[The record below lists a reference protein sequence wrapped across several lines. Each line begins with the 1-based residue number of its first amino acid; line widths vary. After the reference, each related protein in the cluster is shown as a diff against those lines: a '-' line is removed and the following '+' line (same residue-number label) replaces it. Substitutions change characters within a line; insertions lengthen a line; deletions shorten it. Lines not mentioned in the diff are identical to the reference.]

1 MPLFK
6 RVTYSFCMEPRPKFN
21 KTKIVATVGPA
32 SNTYEKLGMLI
43 REGVDVF
50 RLNFS
55 HGSYEDHLAV
65 IHNVRRLN
73 KDMRTNVGLLQDLQ
87 GPKIRLGDV
96 EGGGVEI
103 KAGDKIKLVCGEKEI
118 STATRL
124 STIYLGLARDVKAG
138 DMILIDDGKI
148 ELRVLATDR
157 DKEVDVEVIYGGLV
171 KPRKGINLPDSEV
184 SAPSMTEKDIEDLKF
199 GLENDVDWIAL
210 SFARR
215 AEDIRFIK
223 SLIAESGKTARIIAK
238 IETPEGL
245 RNLDEIIAIT
255 DAVMVARGDLGVEV
269 KMEEVPMAQKEIV
282 AKCNKAGKPVIV
294 ATQMMES
301 MITAPRPTRAET
313 SDVANAV
320 VDGAD
325 AVMLSA
331 ETAVGAYPAE
341 VIRSMVA
348 TILSVE
354 SRMPSLYNHWHTITP
369 ESPTFMVDSILSAAC
384 HLAKNTGAK
393 AITGMT
399 HRGYTAFQIAKY
411 RPKAS
416 IFIFTDNRP
425 LLTALSL
432 IWGVRGFYYDRMVST
447 DSTVSDIKY
456 VLTTTGHL
464 DAGDVFINTASMPIN
479 EKGKTNMVK
488 VSVA

>member
-1 MPLFK
+1 MQPSP
-6 RVTYSFCMEPRPKFN
+6 VSFN

-32 SNTYEKLGMLI
+32 SNTYERLGMLI

-55 HGSYEDHLAV
+55 HGSYEDHLSV
-65 IHNVRRLN
+65 INTVRRLN
-73 KDMRTNVGLLQDLQ
+73 KDLRTNVGLLQDLQ
-87 GPKIRLGDV
+87 GPKIRLGEV

-103 KAGDKIKLVCGEKEI
+103 NRGDKIKLVCGEKEI

-124 STIYLGLARDVKAG
+124 STIYLGLARDVKPG
-138 DMILIDDGKI
+138 DQILIDDGKI
-148 ELRVLATDR
+148 ELKVLATDR

-199 GLENDVDWIAL
+199 GLEHDVDWIAL
-210 SFARR
+210 SFARK
-215 AEDIRFIK
+215 ADDIRFIK
-223 SLIAESGKTARIIAK
+223 NLIAEAGKTTRVVAK
-238 IETPEGL
+238 IETPDGL
-245 RNLDEIIAIT
+245 RNIDEIIALT

-269 KMEEVPMAQKEIV
+269 KMEEVPMAQKMIIE
-282 AKCNKAGKPVIV
+282 KCNRAGKPVIV

-320 VDGAD
+320 LDGAD

-331 ETAVGAYPAE
+331 ETAVGQYPAE

-354 SRMPSLYNHWHTITP
+354 TH
-369 ESPTFMVDSILSAAC
+369 SPKLFYKWWPVDATARTFVEDSILSASC
-384 HLAKNTGAK
+384 HLAKNTSARV
-393 AITGMT
+393 ITGLT
-399 HRGYTAFQIAKY
+399 GKGYTAFQLAKY
-411 RPKAS
+411 RPKAD
-416 IFIFTDNRP
+416 IFVFTDNRP
-425 LLTALSL
+425 LLTVLSL
-432 IWGVRGFYYDRMVST
+432 VWGVRGFYY
-447 DSTVSDIKY
+447 
-456 VLTTTGHL
+456 
-464 DAGDVFINTASMPIN
+464 
-479 EKGKTNMVK
+479 
-488 VSVA
+488 

>member
-1 MPLFK
+1 MDPI
-6 RVTYSFCMEPRPKFN
+6 TTSFN

-32 SNTYEKLGMLI
+32 SNTYERLGMLI

-55 HGSYEDHLAV
+55 HGAHEEHLSV
-65 IHNVRRLN
+65 INTVRRLN
-73 KDMRTNVGLLQDLQ
+73 KDLRTNVGLLQDLQ
-87 GPKIRLGDV
+87 GPKIRLGEV

-103 KAGDKIKLVCGEKEI
+103 NRGDKIKLVCGEKEI

-124 STIYLGLARDVKAG
+124 STIYLGLARDVKPG
-138 DMILIDDGKI
+138 DQILIDDGKI
-148 ELRVLATDR
+148 ELKVLATDR
-157 DKEVDVEVIYGGLV
+157 DKEVDVEVVYGGLV

-199 GLENDVDWIAL
+199 GLENDVDWVAL

-223 SLIAESGKTARIIAK
+223 NIIAESGKTTRVVAK
-238 IETPEGL
+238 IETPDGL
-245 RNLDEIIAIT
+245 RNIDEIIALT

-269 KMEEVPMAQKEIV
+269 KMEEVPMAQKMIIE
-282 AKCNKAGKPVIV
+282 KCNKAGKPVIV

-320 VDGAD
+320 IDGAD

-331 ETAVGAYPAE
+331 ETAVGQYPAE

-348 TILSVE
+348 TIKSVE
-354 SRMPSLYNHWHTITP
+354 SRSPKLFNKWWPVDPASPS
-369 ESPTFMVDSILSAAC
+369 FMADSVLSAAC

-393 AITGMT
+393 VITGMT

-411 RPKAS
+411 RPKAD
-416 IFIFTDNRP
+416 IFIFTDDRA
-425 LLTALSL
+425 LLTVLSL
-432 IWGVRGFYYDRMVST
+432 VWGVRSFYYDRFNST
-447 DSTVSDIKY
+447 DSTIADIRY

-464 DAGDVFINTASMPIN
+464 QKGDVFINTATLPITD
-479 EKGKTNMVK
+479 KGRANMVK

>member
-1 MPLFK
+1 
-6 RVTYSFCMEPRPKFN
+6 MENRPTFN

-32 SNTYEKLGMLI
+32 SNTYDKLAMLI

-55 HGSYEDHLAV
+55 HGAHEEHLTV
-65 IHNVRRLN
+65 INLVRRLN
-73 KDMRTNVGLLQDLQ
+73 KDLRTHVGLLQDLQ
-87 GPKIRLGDV
+87 GPKIRLGEV
-96 EGGGVEI
+96 EGGSFEI
-103 KAGDKIKLVCGEKEI
+103 KAGEQLLLVCGEKET
-118 STATRL
+118 SRPGRL
-124 STIYLGLARDVKAG
+124 STIYLGLARDVKPG

-157 DKEVDVEVIYGGLV
+157 EQEVQCEVIYGGLV
-171 KPRKGINLPDSEV
+171 KPRKGINLPDSDV

-215 AEDIRFIK
+215 ADDIRFIK
-223 SLIAESGKTARIIAK
+223 QIIAESGKQAKVVAK

-245 RNLDEIIAIT
+245 KNLDEIIAIT

-269 KMEEVPMAQKEIV
+269 KMEEVPMAQKMIIE
-282 AKCNKAGKPVIV
+282 KCNKAGKPVIV

-320 VDGAD
+320 LDGAD

-341 VIRSMVA
+341 VIRSMVG
-348 TILSVE
+348 TIMSVE
-354 SRMPSLYNHWHTITP
+354 TRRDSLYHHWFPITP
-369 ESPTFMVDSILSAAC
+369 ESPTFMVDSVLSAAC
-384 HLAKNTGAK
+384 HMAKNTGAK

-411 RPKAS
+411 RPKAN
-416 IFIFTDNRP
+416 IFIFTDNRN
-425 LLTALSL
+425 LLTTLSL

-447 DSTVSDIKY
+447 DSSVADIKY
-456 VLTTTGHL
+456 ILSTTGHL
-464 DAGDVFINTASMPIN
+464 AKGDVFINTASMPIG
-479 EKGKTNMVK
+479 EKGKTNMIK
-488 VSVA
+488 LSVV

>member
-1 MPLFK
+1 
-6 RVTYSFCMEPRPKFN
+6 MENRPTFN

-55 HGSYEDHLAV
+55 HGAHEEHQNV
-65 IHNVRRLN
+65 INLVRRLN
-73 KDMRTNVGLLQDLQ
+73 KDLRTHVGLLQDLQ
-87 GPKIRLGDV
+87 GPKIRLGEV
-96 EGGGVEI
+96 EGGSFEI
-103 KAGDKIKLVCGEKEI
+103 KAGEQITLVCGEKEI
-118 STATRL
+118 SRPGRI

-148 ELRVLATDR
+148 ELRVISTDR
-157 DKEVDVEVIYGGLV
+157 EKEVVCEVIYGGLV

-215 AEDIRFIK
+215 GEDIRFIK
-223 SLIAESGKTARIIAK
+223 QIIAESGKQAKVVAK

-245 RNLDEIIAIT
+245 KNLDDIIALT

-269 KMEEVPMAQKEIV
+269 KMEEVPMAQKMIIE
-282 AKCNKAGKPVIV
+282 KCNKAGKPVIV

-320 VDGAD
+320 IDGAD

-341 VIRSMVA
+341 VIRSMVG
-348 TILSVE
+348 TIQSVE
-354 SRMPSLYNHWHTITP
+354 SRRESLYHRWHSITP
-369 ESPTFMVDSILSAAC
+369 ESPTFMVDSVLSAAC
-384 HLAKNTGAK
+384 HMAKNTGAK

-416 IFIFTDNRP
+416 IFIFTDNRN
-425 LLTALSL
+425 LLTTLSL

-447 DSTVSDIKY
+447 DSSVSDIKY
-456 VLTTTGHL
+456 ILTTTGNL
-464 DAGDVFINTASMPIN
+464 EKGDVFINTASMPIG
-479 EKGKTNMVK
+479 EKGKTNMIK
-488 VSVA
+488 LSVA

>member
-1 MPLFK
+1 MQPSP
-6 RVTYSFCMEPRPKFN
+6 VSFN

-32 SNTYEKLGMLI
+32 SNTYERLGMLI

-55 HGSYEDHLAV
+55 HGAYEEHLAV
-65 IHNVRRLN
+65 INTVRRLN

-87 GPKIRLGDV
+87 GPKIRLGEV

-103 KAGDKIKLVCGEKEI
+103 KRGDKIKLVCGEKEI

-124 STIYLGLARDVKAG
+124 STIYLGLARDVKPG
-138 DMILIDDGKI
+138 DQILIDDGKI
-148 ELRVLATDR
+148 ELKVLATDR
-157 DKEVDVEVIYGGLV
+157 DKEVDVEVVYGGLV

-199 GLENDVDWIAL
+199 GLEHDVDWVAL
-210 SFARR
+210 SFARK

-223 SLIAESGKTARIIAK
+223 NLIAEAGKTTRVVAK
-238 IETPEGL
+238 IETPDGL
-245 RNLDEIIAIT
+245 RNIDEIIALT

-269 KMEEVPMAQKEIV
+269 KMEEVPMAQKMIIE
-282 AKCNKAGKPVIV
+282 KCNKAGKPVIV

-320 VDGAD
+320 LDGAD

-331 ETAVGAYPAE
+331 ETAVGQYPAE

-354 SRMPSLYNHWHTITP
+354 SRSPKLFYKWWP
-369 ESPTFMVDSILSAAC
+369 VDAAAPTFVEDSILSASC
-384 HLAKNTGAK
+384 HLAKNTTARV
-393 AITGMT
+393 ITGMT
-399 HRGYTAFQIAKY
+399 GKGYTAFQLAKY
-411 RPKAS
+411 RPKAD

-425 LLTALSL
+425 LLTVLSL
-432 IWGVRGFYYDRMVST
+432 VWGVRCFYYDRFNST
-447 DSTVSDIKY
+447 DSTIADIKNI
-456 VLTTTGHL
+456 LMTTGHL
-464 DAGDVFINTASMPIN
+464 NTGNVFITTGTMPIS
-479 EKGKTNMVK
+479 ERGRANMVK

>member
-1 MPLFK
+1 
-6 RVTYSFCMEPRPKFN
+6 MEPSTVSFN

-32 SNTYEKLGMLI
+32 SNTYDLLGMLI

-55 HGSYEDHLAV
+55 HGAHDEHLAV
-65 IHNVRRLN
+65 INTVRRLN
-73 KDMRTNVGLLQDLQ
+73 KDLRTNVGLLQDLQ
-87 GPKIRLGDV
+87 GPKIRLGEV
-96 EGGGVEI
+96 EGGSVEI
-103 KAGDKIKLVCGEKEI
+103 KRGDKIKLVCGEKEI

-124 STIYLGLARDVKAG
+124 STIYMGLARDVKPG
-138 DMILIDDGKI
+138 DQILIDDGKI
-148 ELRVLATDR
+148 ELKVLATDR
-157 DKEVDVEVIYGGLV
+157 DHEVDVEVVYGGTV

-184 SAPSMTEKDIEDLKF
+184 SAPSMTEKDIEDLHF
-199 GLENDVDWIAL
+199 GLAHDVDWVAL
-210 SFARR
+210 SFARK
-215 AEDIRFIK
+215 ADDIRFIK
-223 SLIAESGKTARIIAK
+223 KLITEAGKTTRVIAK
-238 IETPEGL
+238 IETPDGL
-245 RNLDEIIAIT
+245 RNIDEIIALT

-269 KMEEVPMAQKEIV
+269 KMEEVPMAQKMIIE
-282 AKCNKAGKPVIV
+282 KCNRAGKPVIV

-320 VDGAD
+320 IDGTD

-354 SRMPSLYNHWHTITP
+354 SR
-369 ESPTFMVDSILSAAC
+369 SPKLFYKWWPVDAAASTFVEDSILSASC
-384 HLAKNTGAK
+384 HLAKNTDARV
-393 AITGMT
+393 ITGMT
-399 HRGYTAFQIAKY
+399 GKGYTAFQLAKY
-411 RPKAS
+411 RPKAA

-425 LLTALSL
+425 LLTVLSL
-432 IWGVRGFYYDRMVST
+432 VWGVRGFYYDRFNST
-447 DSTVSDIKY
+447 DSTILDIKNI
-456 VLTTTGHL
+456 LSTTGHL
-464 DAGDVFINTASMPIN
+464 QEGNVFITTGSMPIS
-479 EKGKTNMVK
+479 ERGRANMVK

>member
-1 MPLFK
+1 
-6 RVTYSFCMEPRPKFN
+6 MEQTPHFN
-21 KTKIVATVGPA
+21 KVKIVATVGPA
-32 SNTYEKLGMLI
+32 SNTYDKLGMLI

-55 HGSYEDHLAV
+55 HGSHEDHLSV
-65 IHNVRRLN
+65 INTVRRLN
-73 KDMRTNVGLLQDLQ
+73 KDMRTHVGLLQDLQ
-87 GPKIRLGDV
+87 GPKIRLGEV

-118 STATRL
+118 TTATRL
-124 STIYLGLARDVKAG
+124 STIYLGLARDVKPG

-215 AEDIRFIK
+215 ADDIRFIK
-223 SLIAESGKTARIIAK
+223 SLIAESGKTARVIAK

-245 RNLDEIIAIT
+245 KNLDEIIALT

-269 KMEEVPMAQKEIV
+269 KMEEVPMAQKMIV
-282 AKCNKAGKPVIV
+282 EKCNKAGKPVIV

-320 VDGAD
+320 IDGAD

-331 ETAVGAYPAE
+331 ETAVGAYPGE

-354 SRMPSLYNHWHTITP
+354 TRMPSLFNRWHPITP
-369 ESPTFMVDSILSAAC
+369 ESPSFMVDSVLSAAC

-411 RPKAS
+411 RPKAN

-425 LLTALSL
+425 LLTTLSL
-432 IWGVRGFYYDRMVST
+432 IWGVRGFYYDRMLST
-447 DSTVSDIKY
+447 DGTVSDIKY
-456 VLTTTGHL
+456 ILTTTGNL
-464 DAGDVFINTASMPIN
+464 NKGDVFINTASMPIN

>member
-1 MPLFK
+1 
-6 RVTYSFCMEPRPKFN
+6 MEPRVSFN

-32 SNTYEKLGMLI
+32 SNTYEKLGMLM

-55 HGSYEDHLAV
+55 HGSHEDHLAV
-65 IHNVRRLN
+65 INTVRRLN
-73 KDMRTNVGLLQDLQ
+73 KDMRMNVGLLQDLQ
-87 GPKIRLGDV
+87 GPKIRLGEV

-103 KAGDKIKLVCGEKEI
+103 KRGDKIKLVCGEKEI

-124 STIYLGLARDVKAG
+124 STIYLGLARDVKPG

-157 DKEVDVEVIYGGLV
+157 DQEVDVEVIYGGLV
-171 KPRKGINLPDSEV
+171 KPRKGINLPDSDV
-184 SAPSMTEKDIEDLKF
+184 SAPSMTEKDMEDLKF

-215 AEDIRFIK
+215 GEDIRFIK
-223 SLIAESGKTARIIAK
+223 SLIAESGKSARVIAK

-245 RNLDEIIAIT
+245 KNLDEIIALT

-269 KMEEVPMAQKEIV
+269 KMEEVPMAQKLIV
-282 AKCNKAGKPVIV
+282 EKCNKAGKPVIV

-320 VDGAD
+320 IDGAD

-341 VIRSMVA
+341 VIRSMVS

-354 SRMPSLYNHWHTITP
+354 TRRDSLYNHWFPIDPT
-369 ESPTFMVDSILSAAC
+369 SPSFMVDSVLSAAC

-411 RPKAS
+411 RPKAN
-416 IFIFTDNRP
+416 IFIFTDNRT
-425 LLTALSL
+425 LLTMLSL

-464 DAGDVFINTASMPIN
+464 SKGDVFINTASMPIN

>member
-1 MPLFK
+1 
-6 RVTYSFCMEPRPKFN
+6 MEPTTVSFN

-32 SNTYEKLGMLI
+32 SNTYERLGMLI

-55 HGSYEDHLAV
+55 HGAHEEHLSV
-65 IHNVRRLN
+65 INTVRRLN

-87 GPKIRLGDV
+87 GPKIRLGEV

-124 STIYLGLARDVKAG
+124 STIYLGLARDVKPG
-138 DMILIDDGKI
+138 DQILIDDGKI

-157 DKEVDVEVIYGGLV
+157 DKEVDVEVVYGGLV

-199 GLENDVDWIAL
+199 GLEHDVDWVAL

-215 AEDIRFIK
+215 ADDIRFIK
-223 SLIAESGKTARIIAK
+223 NLIAESGKTTRVIAK
-238 IETPEGL
+238 IETPDGL
-245 RNLDEIIAIT
+245 RNIDEIIALT

-269 KMEEVPMAQKEIV
+269 KMEEVPMAQKMIIE
-282 AKCNKAGKPVIV
+282 KCNKAGKPVIV

-320 VDGAD
+320 IDGTD

-331 ETAVGAYPAE
+331 ETAVGDYPAE

-354 SRMPSLYNHWHTITP
+354 SRSPKLFHKWWP
-369 ESPTFMVDSILSAAC
+369 VDPAAPTFMVDSVLSAAC

-393 AITGMT
+393 VITGMT

-411 RPKAS
+411 RPKAN
-416 IFIFTDNRP
+416 IFIFTDDRAM
-425 LLTALSL
+425 LTVLSL
-432 IWGVRGFYYDRMVST
+432 VWGVRCFYYDRFNST
-447 DSTVSDIKY
+447 DSTIADLRY

-464 DAGDVFINTASMPIN
+464 NKGDVFINTATLPITDR
-479 EKGKTNMVK
+479 GRANMVK

>member
-1 MPLFK
+1 ME
-6 RVTYSFCMEPRPKFN
+6 SFPKYN

-32 SNTYEKLGMLI
+32 SNTYEKLGTLI

-55 HGSYEDHLAV
+55 HGAHEEHLAV
-65 IHNVRRLN
+65 INTVRRLN

-103 KAGDKIKLVCGEKEI
+103 KPGDKIKLVCGEKEI

-124 STIYLGLARDVKAG
+124 STIYLGLARDVKPG

-171 KPRKGINLPDSEV
+171 KPRKGINLPDSDV

-199 GLENDVDWIAL
+199 GLENGVDWIAL

-223 SLIAESGKTARIIAK
+223 SLIAESGKEARVVAK

-269 KMEEVPMAQKEIV
+269 KMEEVPMSQKMIV
-282 AKCNKAGKPVIV
+282 QKCNKLGKPVIV

-320 VDGAD
+320 MDGAD
-325 AVMLSA
+325 ALMLSA
-331 ETAVGAYPAE
+331 ETAVGQYPVE

-348 TILSVE
+348 TIRSVE
-354 SRMPSLYNHWHTITP
+354 SQAEVFHRFYPIDPNSPS
-369 ESPTFMVDSILSAAC
+369 FMVDSVLSASV
-384 HLAKNTGAK
+384 HLSRNTKAK
-393 AITGMT
+393 ALTGVT
-399 HRGYTAFQIAKY
+399 HKGYTAFQISKY
-411 RPKAS
+411 RPKAD

-432 IWGVRGFYYDRMVST
+432 VWGVRGFYYDRFNST
-447 DSTVSDIKY
+447 DSTIADIKY
-456 VLTTTGHL
+456 ILTTTGHL
-464 DAGDVFINTASMPIN
+464 QAGDAFITTGSMPIT
-479 EKGKTNMVK
+479 EHGQANMMK
-488 VSVA
+488 VTIV

>member
-1 MPLFK
+1 MQPSP
-6 RVTYSFCMEPRPKFN
+6 VSFN

-32 SNTYEKLGMLI
+32 SNTYERLGMLI

-55 HGSYEDHLAV
+55 HGAHEEHLSV
-65 IHNVRRLN
+65 INTVRRLN

-87 GPKIRLGDV
+87 GPKIRLGEV

-103 KAGDKIKLVCGEKEI
+103 KRGDKIKLVCGEKEI

-124 STIYLGLARDVKAG
+124 STIYLGLARDVKPG
-138 DMILIDDGKI
+138 DQILIDDGKI
-148 ELRVLATDR
+148 ELKVLATDR
-157 DKEVDVEVIYGGLV
+157 DKEVDVEVVYGGLV

-199 GLENDVDWIAL
+199 GLANDVDWVAL
-210 SFARR
+210 SFARK
-215 AEDIRFIK
+215 ADDIRFIK
-223 SLIAESGKTARIIAK
+223 NLIAEAGKNTRVVAK
-238 IETPEGL
+238 IETPDGL
-245 RNLDEIIAIT
+245 RNIDEIIALT

-269 KMEEVPMAQKEIV
+269 KMEEVPMAQKMIIE
-282 AKCNKAGKPVIV
+282 KCNKAGKPVIV

-320 VDGAD
+320 LDGAD

-341 VIRSMVA
+341 VIRSMVG

-354 SRMPSLYNHWHTITP
+354 SRSPKLFYKWWP
-369 ESPTFMVDSILSAAC
+369 VDAAAPTFVEDSILSASC
-384 HLAKNTGAK
+384 HLAKNTA
-393 AITGMT
+393 ARVITGLT
-399 HRGYTAFQIAKY
+399 GKGYTAFQLAKY
-411 RPKAS
+411 RPKAD
-416 IFIFTDNRP
+416 IFIFTDNRA
-425 LLTALSL
+425 LLTVLSL
-432 IWGVRGFYYDRMVST
+432 VWGVRGFYYDRFNST
-447 DSTVSDIKY
+447 DSTIADIKNI
-456 VLTTTGHL
+456 LTTTGNL
-464 DAGDVFINTASMPIN
+464 KEGNVFITTGSMPIS
-479 EKGKTNMVK
+479 ERGRANMVK

>member
-1 MPLFK
+1 
-6 RVTYSFCMEPRPKFN
+6 MEPTTASFN

-32 SNTYEKLGMLI
+32 SNTYERLGMLI

-55 HGSYEDHLAV
+55 HGAHDEHLSV
-65 IHNVRRLN
+65 INTVRRLN

-87 GPKIRLGDV
+87 GPKIRLGEV

-103 KAGDKIKLVCGEKEI
+103 NRGDKIKLVCGEKEI

-124 STIYLGLARDVKAG
+124 STIYLGLARDVKPG
-138 DMILIDDGKI
+138 DQILIDDGKI
-148 ELRVLATDR
+148 ELKVLATDR

-199 GLENDVDWIAL
+199 GLDNDVDWVAL

-215 AEDIRFIK
+215 ADDIRFIK
-223 SLIAESGKTARIIAK
+223 NLIAESGKTTRVIAK
-238 IETPEGL
+238 IETPDGL
-245 RNLDEIIAIT
+245 RNIDEIIALT

-269 KMEEVPMAQKEIV
+269 KMEEVPMAQKMIIE
-282 AKCNKAGKPVIV
+282 KCNKAGKPVIV

-320 VDGAD
+320 LDGAD

-354 SRMPSLYNHWHTITP
+354 TRSPKLFHKWWP
-369 ESPTFMVDSILSAAC
+369 VDPASPTFMVDSVLSAAC

-393 AITGMT
+393 VITGMT

-411 RPKAS
+411 RPKAD
-416 IFIFTDNRP
+416 IFIFTDDRAI
-425 LLTALSL
+425 LTVLSL
-432 IWGVRGFYYDRMVST
+432 VWGVRCYYYDRFIST
-447 DSTVSDIKY
+447 DSTIADLRS

-464 DAGDVFINTASMPIN
+464 NKGDVFINTATLPITD
-479 EKGKTNMVK
+479 KGRANMVK

>member
-1 MPLFK
+1 
-6 RVTYSFCMEPRPKFN
+6 MEPSSVSFN

-32 SNTYEKLGMLI
+32 SNTYERLGMLI

-55 HGSYEDHLAV
+55 HGKHEEHLAV
-65 IHNVRRLN
+65 IDIVRRLN
-73 KDMRTNVGLLQDLQ
+73 KDLRTNVGLLQDLQ
-87 GPKIRLGDV
+87 GPKIRLGEV
-96 EGGGVEI
+96 EGGSVEI
-103 KAGDKIKLVCGEKEI
+103 KAGDKIKLVCGENEV

-124 STIYLGLARDVKAG
+124 STIYMGLARDVKPG
-138 DMILIDDGKI
+138 DQILIDDGKI
-148 ELRVLATDR
+148 ELKVLATDR
-157 DKEVDVEVIYGGLV
+157 DHEVDVEVVYGGTV

-184 SAPSMTEKDIEDLKF
+184 SAPSMTEKDIEDLHF
-199 GLENDVDWIAL
+199 GLEHDVDWVAL
-210 SFARR
+210 SFARK

-223 SLIAESGKTARIIAK
+223 RLIADAGKTTRVIAK
-238 IETPEGL
+238 IETPDGL
-245 RNLDEIIAIT
+245 RNIDEIIAIT

-269 KMEEVPMAQKEIV
+269 KMEEVPMAQKMIIE
-282 AKCNKAGKPVIV
+282 KCNKAGKPVIV

-320 VDGAD
+320 IDGTD

-354 SRMPSLYNHWHTITP
+354 SRSPKLFNKWWP
-369 ESPTFMVDSILSAAC
+369 VDAAAPTFVVDSILSASC
-384 HLAKNTGAK
+384 HLAKNTAAK
-393 AITGMT
+393 ALAGLT
-399 HRGYTAFQIAKY
+399 HEGYTAFELSKY
-411 RPKAS
+411 RPKAA

-425 LLTALSL
+425 LLTVLSL
-432 IWGVRGFYYDRMVST
+432 VWGVRTFYYDRFNST
-447 DSTVSDIKY
+447 DATIVDIRH
-456 VLTTTGHL
+456 VLVTTGHL
-464 DAGDVFINTASMPIN
+464 KEGDVFVTTGTMPIT
-479 EKGKTNMVK
+479 ERGRANMVK
-488 VSVA
+488 VTVA

>member
-1 MPLFK
+1 MQPSP
-6 RVTYSFCMEPRPKFN
+6 VSFN

-32 SNTYEKLGMLI
+32 SNTYERLGMLI

-55 HGSYEDHLAV
+55 HGSYEDHLSV
-65 IHNVRRLN
+65 INTVRRLN

-87 GPKIRLGDV
+87 GPKIRLGEV

-103 KAGDKIKLVCGEKEI
+103 KRGDKIKLVCGEKEI

-124 STIYLGLARDVKAG
+124 STIYLGLARDVKPG
-138 DMILIDDGKI
+138 DQILIDDGKI
-148 ELRVLATDR
+148 ELKVLATDR
-157 DKEVDVEVIYGGLV
+157 DKEVDVEVVYGGLV

-199 GLENDVDWIAL
+199 GLEHNVDWIAL
-210 SFARR
+210 SFARK
-215 AEDIRFIK
+215 ADDIRFIK
-223 SLIAESGKTARIIAK
+223 NLIAEAGKTTRVVAK
-238 IETPEGL
+238 IETPDGL
-245 RNLDEIIAIT
+245 RNIDEIIALT

-269 KMEEVPMAQKEIV
+269 KMEEVPMAQKMIIE
-282 AKCNKAGKPVIV
+282 KCNKAGKPVIV

-320 VDGAD
+320 LDGAD

-331 ETAVGAYPAE
+331 ETAVGQYPAE

-354 SRMPSLYNHWHTITP
+354 SRSPKLFYKWWPVDATA
-369 ESPTFMVDSILSAAC
+369 PTFVEDSILSASC
-384 HLAKNTGAK
+384 HLAKNTSARV
-393 AITGMT
+393 ITGLT
-399 HRGYTAFQIAKY
+399 GKGYTAFQLAKY
-411 RPKAS
+411 RPKAD
-416 IFIFTDNRP
+416 IFVFTDNRP
-425 LLTALSL
+425 LLTVLSL
-432 IWGVRGFYYDRMVST
+432 VWGVRGFYYDRFNST
-447 DSTVSDIKY
+447 DSTIADIKNI
-456 VLTTTGHL
+456 LTTTGNL
-464 DAGDVFINTASMPIN
+464 NQGNVFITTGSMPISDR
-479 EKGKTNMVK
+479 GRANMVK

>member
-1 MPLFK
+1 
-6 RVTYSFCMEPRPKFN
+6 MEPITQISVVTFN
-21 KTKIVATVGPA
+21 RTKIVATVGPA
-32 SNTYEKLGMLI
+32 SNTYERLSVLV

-55 HGSYEDHLAV
+55 HGSHEDHLSV
-65 IHNVRRLN
+65 INLVRRLN
-73 KDMRTNVGLLQDLQ
+73 KDLRTNVGLLQDLQ

-96 EGGGVEI
+96 EGGQVEI
-103 KAGDKIKLVCGEKEI
+103 KPGDKIKVVCGEKEI

-124 STIYLGLARDVKAG
+124 ATIYLGLARDVKPG
-138 DMILIDDGKI
+138 DKILLDDGKL
-148 ELRVLATDR
+148 ELKVLATDR
-157 DKEVDVEVIYGGLV
+157 DKEVDCEVVYGGIV

-223 SLIAESGKTARIIAK
+223 SLIAEAGKDTKVIAK

-245 RNLDEIIAIT
+245 KNIDEIIALT
-255 DAVMVARGDLGVEV
+255 DAVMVARGDLGVEINGG
-269 KMEEVPMAQKEIV
+269 EVPLAQKMIIQ
-282 AKCNKAGKPVIV
+282 KCNKAGKPVIV

-313 SDVANAV
+313 NDVANAV
-320 VDGAD
+320 LDGTD

-331 ETAVGAYPAE
+331 ETAVGEYPVE
-341 VIRSMVA
+341 VIRSMVN
-348 TILSVE
+348 IIKSVE
-354 SRMPSLYNHWHTITP
+354 NNSEQIFHRFHP
-369 ESPTFMVDSILSAAC
+369 VDSSAPNFMQQSVLSAAC
-384 HLAKNTGAK
+384 HLSRNTAAR
-393 AITGMT
+393 AITGLT
-399 HRGYTAFQIAKY
+399 HRGYTAFQISKY
-411 RPKAS
+411 RPKAN
-416 IFIFTDNRP
+416 IFIFTDNRS
-425 LLTALSL
+425 LLTVLSL
-432 IWGVRGFYYDRMVST
+432 VWGVRAFYYDRLVST
-447 DSTVSDIKY
+447 DGTVSDIKFA
-456 VLTTTGHL
+456 LTTTGHL
-464 DAGDVFINTASMPIN
+464 QKGDVFINTASMPIN

>member
-1 MPLFK
+1 
-6 RVTYSFCMEPRPKFN
+6 MESRPHFN
-21 KTKIVATVGPA
+21 KTKIIATVGPA
-32 SNTYEKLGMLI
+32 SNTYEKLGMLM

-55 HGSYEDHLAV
+55 HGSHEDHLSV
-65 IHNVRRLN
+65 INTVRRLN
-73 KDMRTNVGLLQDLQ
+73 KDMRMNVGLLQDLQ
-87 GPKIRLGDV
+87 GPKIRLGEV

-184 SAPSMTEKDIEDLKF
+184 SAPSMTDKDIEDLKF
-199 GLENDVDWIAL
+199 GLENEVDWIAL

-223 SLIAESGKTARIIAK
+223 SLIAESGKSARVIAK

-245 RNLDEIIAIT
+245 RNLDEIIALT

-269 KMEEVPMAQKEIV
+269 KMEEVPMAQKMIV
-282 AKCNKAGKPVIV
+282 EKCNKAGKPVIV

-320 VDGAD
+320 IDGAD

-341 VIRSMVA
+341 VIRSMVG
-348 TILSVE
+348 TITSVE
-354 SRMPSLYNHWHTITP
+354 TRMPSLYNHWHPITP
-369 ESPTFMVDSILSAAC
+369 DSPTFMVDSVLSAAC

-411 RPKAS
+411 RPKAN
-416 IFIFTDNRP
+416 IFIFTDNRS
-425 LLTALSL
+425 LLTTLSL

-456 VLTTTGHL
+456 ALTTTGHL
-464 DAGDVFINTASMPIN
+464 QKGDVFINTASMPIN

>member
-1 MPLFK
+1 
-6 RVTYSFCMEPRPKFN
+6 MEPSVLSFN

-32 SNTYEKLGMLI
+32 SNTYDLLGMLI

-55 HGSYEDHLAV
+55 HGAHEEHLSV
-65 IHNVRRLN
+65 INTVRRLN
-73 KDMRTNVGLLQDLQ
+73 KDLRTNVGLLQDLQ
-87 GPKIRLGDV
+87 GPKIRLGEV
-96 EGGGVEI
+96 EGGSVEI
-103 KAGDKIKLVCGEKEI
+103 TRGDKIKLVCGEKEI

-124 STIYLGLARDVKAG
+124 STIYMGLARDVKPG
-138 DMILIDDGKI
+138 DQILIDDGKI
-148 ELRVLATDR
+148 ELKVLATDR
-157 DKEVDVEVIYGGLV
+157 DHEVDVEVVYGGTV

-199 GLENDVDWIAL
+199 GLEHDVDWVAL
-210 SFARR
+210 SFARK
-215 AEDIRFIK
+215 ADDIRFIK
-223 SLIAESGKTARIIAK
+223 RLIAESGKSARVIAK
-238 IETPEGL
+238 IETPDGL
-245 RNLDEIIAIT
+245 RNIDEIIALT

-269 KMEEVPMAQKEIV
+269 KMEEVPMAQKMIIE
-282 AKCNKAGKPVIV
+282 KCNKAGKPVIV

-320 VDGAD
+320 IDGAD

-341 VIRSMVA
+341 VIRSMVG

-354 SRMPSLYNHWHTITP
+354 SR
-369 ESPTFMVDSILSAAC
+369 SPKLFYKWWPVDAAASTFVEDSILSASC
-384 HLAKNTGAK
+384 HLAKNTA
-393 AITGMT
+393 ARVITGMT
-399 HRGYTAFQIAKY
+399 GKGYTAFQLAKY
-411 RPKAS
+411 RPKAD

-425 LLTALSL
+425 LLTVLSL
-432 IWGVRGFYYDRMVST
+432 VWGVRCFYYDRFNST
-447 DSTVSDIKY
+447 DSTISDIKNI
-456 VLTTTGHL
+456 LTTTGHL
-464 DAGDVFINTASMPIN
+464 KEGNVFITTGTMPIS
-479 EKGKTNMVK
+479 ERGRANMVK

>member
-1 MPLFK
+1 
-6 RVTYSFCMEPRPKFN
+6 MEPSVLSFN

-32 SNTYEKLGMLI
+32 SNTYDLLGMLI

-55 HGSYEDHLAV
+55 HGAHEEHLSV
-65 IHNVRRLN
+65 INMVRRLN
-73 KDMRTNVGLLQDLQ
+73 KDLRTNVGLLQDLQ
-87 GPKIRLGDV
+87 GPKIRLGEV
-96 EGGGVEI
+96 EGGSVEI
-103 KAGDKIKLVCGEKEI
+103 TRGDKIKLVCGEKEI

-124 STIYLGLARDVKAG
+124 STIYMGLARDVKPG
-138 DMILIDDGKI
+138 DQILIDDGKI
-148 ELRVLATDR
+148 ELKVLATDR
-157 DKEVDVEVIYGGLV
+157 DHEVDVEVVYGGTV

-199 GLENDVDWIAL
+199 GLEHDVDWVAL
-210 SFARR
+210 SFARK
-215 AEDIRFIK
+215 ADDIRFIK
-223 SLIAESGKTARIIAK
+223 RLIAESGKTTRVIAK
-238 IETPEGL
+238 IETPDGL
-245 RNLDEIIAIT
+245 RNIDEIIALT

-269 KMEEVPMAQKEIV
+269 KMEEVPMAQKMIIE
-282 AKCNKAGKPVIV
+282 KCNKAGKPVIV

-320 VDGAD
+320 IDGAD

-341 VIRSMVA
+341 VIRSMVG

-354 SRMPSLYNHWHTITP
+354 SR
-369 ESPTFMVDSILSAAC
+369 SPKLFYKWWPVDATATTFVEDSILSASC
-384 HLAKNTGAK
+384 HLAKNTTARV
-393 AITGMT
+393 ITGMT
-399 HRGYTAFQIAKY
+399 GKGYTAFQLAKY
-411 RPKAS
+411 RPKAD

-425 LLTALSL
+425 LLTVLSL
-432 IWGVRGFYYDRMVST
+432 VWGVRCFYYDRFNST
-447 DSTVSDIKY
+447 DSTISDIKNI
-456 VLTTTGHL
+456 LITTGHL
-464 DAGDVFINTASMPIN
+464 KEGNVFITTGTMPIS
-479 EKGKTNMVK
+479 ERGRANMVK

>member
-1 MPLFK
+1 
-6 RVTYSFCMEPRPKFN
+6 MEPTPVSFN

-32 SNTYEKLGMLI
+32 SNTYDRLAMLI

-55 HGSYEDHLAV
+55 HGAHEEHLSV
-65 IHNVRRLN
+65 INTVRRLN
-73 KDMRTNVGLLQDLQ
+73 KDLRTNVGLLQDLQ
-87 GPKIRLGDV
+87 GPKIRLGEV

-103 KAGDKIKLVCGEKEI
+103 KPGDKIKLVCGEKEI

-148 ELRVLATDR
+148 ELKVLATDR
-157 DKEVDVEVIYGGLV
+157 DKEVDVEVVYGGLV

-184 SAPSMTEKDIEDLKF
+184 SAPSMTEKDIEDLHF
-199 GLENDVDWIAL
+199 GLANDVDWVAL

-223 SLIAESGKTARIIAK
+223 NIIAESGKTTRVIAK
-238 IETPEGL
+238 IETPDGL
-245 RNLDEIIAIT
+245 RNIDEIIALT

-269 KMEEVPMAQKEIV
+269 KMEEVPMAQKMIIE
-282 AKCNKAGKPVIV
+282 KCNKAGKPVIV

-320 VDGAD
+320 IDGTD

-331 ETAVGAYPAE
+331 ETAVGQYPAE

-348 TILSVE
+348 TIKSVE
-354 SRMPSLYNHWHTITP
+354 SRRPQLFHRWWP
-369 ESPTFMVDSILSAAC
+369 VDPASPNFMVDSVLSAAC

-393 AITGMT
+393 VITGMS

-411 RPKAS
+411 RPKAD
-416 IFIFTDNRP
+416 IFIFTDDRAM
-425 LLTALSL
+425 LTVLSL
-432 IWGVRGFYYDRMVST
+432 VWGVRCFYYDRFIST
-447 DSTVSDIKY
+447 DSTIADLRSVL
-456 VLTTTGHL
+456 LTTGNL
-464 DAGDVFINTASMPIN
+464 QKGDVFINTATLPITDR
-479 EKGKTNMVK
+479 GRSNMVK

>member
-1 MPLFK
+1 
-6 RVTYSFCMEPRPKFN
+6 MEPRPKFN

-215 AEDIRFIK
+215 ADDIRFIK
-223 SLIAESGKTARIIAK
+223 SLIAESGKTTRVIAK